1 MISVENITKSYGR
14 YVLFEGAGFKVN
26 PKERVGLV
34 GRNGHGK
41 TTLFRLI
48 KKEEFPDSGA
58 IIIPRLYRIGC
69 VEQQIEFSED
79 TVLKEG
85 MKGLP
90 ENEKDHFWKVEK
102 ILAGLGFSLNDLN
115 MNPLDLSGGFQ
126 VRLNLAKVIVSE
138 PDLLLLDEPTN
149 YLDITSIRWI
159 ERFLVNWPR
168 ELMLITHDRGFMDK
182 IVTHTLGI
190 HRKKIRK
197 IAGNT
202 EKYYTQT
209 AQDEEIYEKTRVND
223 DKRRKEIELFISRFR
238 AKARLA
244 NMVQSRV
251 KTLGKMEKKD
261 KLERIKILDFSFRSA
276 PYRGK
281 RILGAS
287 AISFSYDQNTPL
299 ISDFDITIGARDR
312 VCVIGKN
319 GKGKTTLLKI
329 LAGALSPQT
338 GQVDYNPAS
347 IKGFF
352 EQTNVNHLV
361 DSRTIEEEILY
372 SHHDIERQTARNICG
387 VMMFG
392 GDSALKK
399 IGVLSGGEKSR
410 VLLGKLLATPVNLL
424 ILDEPTNHLD
434 MDSCDAL
441 LAALDSFE
449 GAIIMV
455 THNEMFLHALAE
467 RLIVFQD
474 ENAHVFEG
482 TYQRFLEKEGWKD
495 EKGLVK
501 NLPASDE
508 SSEAGAKFNKKE
520 IRRLRSEIITEKS
533 KTLRP
538 IEQQIAKTESRIEAL
553 EKELTEYTE
562 AMQKASEGGTGK
574 KIVELSQAIYAS
586 QTSID
591 NLFDELEALSKELN
605 EKSASFESRLKELG
619 IQDGEVLLSP
629 ILPIAGKNPD

>member
-1 MISVENITKSYGR
+1 MISVENITKSYGS
-14 YVLFEGAGFKVN
+14 YVLFEGAGFKIN

-48 KKEEFPDSGA
+48 KKEELPDSGA
-58 IIIPRLYRIGC
+58 VIIPKFYRIGC
-69 VEQQIEFSED
+69 VEQHIEFTED
-79 TVLKEG
+79 SVLKEG

-102 ILAGLGFSLNDLN
+102 ILAGLGFSQNDFN
-115 MNPLDLSGGFQ
+115 ASPLDLSGGFQ

-149 YLDITSIRWI
+149 YLDITSIRWV

-182 IVTHTLGI
+182 VVTHTIGI

-197 IAGNT
+197 ITGDT

-223 DKRRKEIELFISRFR
+223 EKRRKEIELFISRFR

-261 KLERIKILDFSFRSA
+261 KLERIKALDFSFRSA

-281 RILGAS
+281 RILGAGN
-287 AISFSYDQNTPL
+287 ISFSYDDKIPL
-299 ISDFDITIGARDR
+299 FSGLNITIGANDR

-329 LAGALSPQT
+329 LAGALPPRT

-347 IKGFF
+347 IRGFF
-352 EQTNVNHLV
+352 EQTNVNHLI

-372 SHHDIERQTARNICG
+372 SHHDMERQAARNICG
-387 VMMFG
+387 VMMFE

-467 RLIVFQD
+467 RLIVFED
-474 ENAHVFEG
+474 DNVHVFEG

-501 NLPASDE
+501 NPSAADE
-508 SSEAGAKFNKKE
+508 GSEAGSKLNKKE
-520 IRRLRSEIITEKS
+520 LRRLRSEIITEKS
-533 KTLRP
+533 KTLKP
-538 IEQQIAKTESRIEAL
+538 FEQKIADTENRIETL

-591 NLFDELEALSKELN
+591 RLFDELEALTKALN
-605 EKSASFESRLKELG
+605 EKSAHFEDRLKQLAISES
-619 IQDGEVLLSP
+619 E
-629 ILPIAGKNPD
+629 KE

>member
-1 MISVENITKSYGR
+1 MLSVENITKSYGN
-14 YVLFEGAGFKVN
+14 YVLFEGAGFKIN

-48 KKEEFPDSGA
+48 KKEELPDSGA

-69 VEQQIEFSED
+69 VEQHMEFTED
-79 TVLKEG
+79 SVLKEG
-85 MKGLP
+85 MKGLI

-102 ILAGLGFSLNDLN
+102 ILSGLGFSQNDLSV
-115 MNPLDLSGGFQ
+115 NPLDLSGGFQ

-149 YLDITSIRWI
+149 YLDITSIRWV

-197 IAGNT
+197 ITGNT
-202 EKYYTQT
+202 EKYYIQT
-209 AQDEEIYEKTRVND
+209 AQDEEVYEKTRVND

-251 KTLGKMEKKD
+251 KTLSKMEKKD
-261 KLERIKILDFSFRSA
+261 KLERIKTLDFSFRSA

-287 AISFSYDQNTPL
+287 SISFSYDQNTPL
-299 ISDFDITIGARDR
+299 IRDLDIIIGARDK

-329 LAGALSPQT
+329 LAGTLSPQT

-352 EQTNVNHLV
+352 EQTNVNHLI

-387 VMMFG
+387 VMMFE

-449 GAIIMV
+449 GAVVMV

-474 ENAHVFEG
+474 ENVHVFEG
-482 TYQRFLEKEGWKD
+482 TYQRFLEKEGWKE

-501 NLPASDE
+501 NIPASED
-508 SSEAGAKFNKKE
+508 SLDAGSKVNKKE
-520 IRRLRSEIITEKS
+520 LRRLRSEIITEKS
-533 KTLRP
+533 KILRP
-538 IEQQIAKTESRIEAL
+538 LEQKIAKTENRIEAL

-591 NLFDELEALSKELN
+591 KLFDELEALSKELN
-605 EKSASFESRLKELG
+605 EKITPFENRLKQLG
-619 IQDGEVLLSP
+619 IPEGE
-629 ILPIAGKNPD
+629 KE

>member
-1 MISVENITKSYGR
+1 MISVENITKSYGS
-14 YVLFEGAGFKVN
+14 YVLFEGAGFKIN

-48 KKEEFPDSGA
+48 KKEELPDSGA
-58 IIIPRLYRIGC
+58 IIVPRLYRIGC
-69 VEQQIEFSED
+69 VEQHIEFTED

-85 MKGLP
+85 MKGLT

-102 ILAGLGFSLNDLN
+102 ILAGLGFSQNDLSA
-115 MNPLDLSGGFQ
+115 NPLDLSGGFQ

-149 YLDITSIRWI
+149 YLDITSIRWV

-182 IVTHTLGI
+182 VVTHTLGI

-197 IAGNT
+197 ISGNT
-202 EKYYTQT
+202 EKYYIQT

-261 KLERIKILDFSFRSA
+261 KLERIKTLDFSFRSA

-281 RILGAS
+281 RILSAS
-287 AISFSYDQNTPL
+287 SISFSYDQNTPL
-299 ISDFDITIGARDR
+299 IEDFDITIGARDR

-329 LAGALSPQT
+329 LAGNLSPQT

-347 IKGFF
+347 LKGFF
-352 EQTNVNHLV
+352 EQTNVNHLI

-387 VMMFG
+387 VMMFE

-449 GAIIMV
+449 GAVVMV

-474 ENAHVFEG
+474 ENVNVFEG
-482 TYQRFLEKEGWKD
+482 TYQRFLEKEGWRD

-501 NLPASDE
+501 NLPDSDE
-508 SSEAGAKFNKKE
+508 SAEADIKFNKKE
-520 IRRLRSEIITEKS
+520 LRRLRSEIITEKS

-538 IEQQIAKTESRIEAL
+538 LEQQIAKTENRIEAL

-591 NLFDELEALSKELN
+591 KFFDELEALSKELN
-605 EKSASFESRLKELG
+605 EKSALFENRLKQLG
-619 IQDGEVLLSP
+619 ISEGDKE
-629 ILPIAGKNPD
+629 

>member
-1 MISVENITKSYGR
+1 MISVENISKSYGS
-14 YVLFEGAGFKVN
+14 YVLFEEASFKIN

-48 KKEEFPDSGA
+48 KKEELPDSGA

-69 VEQQIEFSED
+69 VEQHIEFTED

-85 MKGLP
+85 MRGLVEDEKG
-90 ENEKDHFWKVEK
+90 HFWKVEK
-102 ILAGLGFSLNDLN
+102 ILAGLGFSSNDLKL
-115 MNPLDLSGGFQ
+115 NPLELSGGFQ
-126 VRLNLAKVIVSE
+126 VRLNLAKVLVSR

-149 YLDITSIRWI
+149 YLDITSIRWV

-168 ELMLITHDRGFMDK
+168 EIMLITHDRGFMDK

-197 IAGNT
+197 IAGDT

-223 DKRRKEIELFISRFR
+223 EKRRKEIELFISRFR

-251 KTLGKMEKKD
+251 KTLNKTEKKD
-261 KLERIKILDFSFRSA
+261 KLERIKTLDFSFRSA

-281 RILGAS
+281 RILS
-287 AISFSYDQNTPL
+287 TSNISFSYDQNTTL
-299 ISDFDITIGARDR
+299 IKDFDITIGARDR

-329 LAGALSPQT
+329 LAGTLPPQS
-338 GQVDYNPAS
+338 GQIDYNPAS
-347 IKGFF
+347 LKGFF
-352 EQTNVNHLV
+352 EQTNVNHLI

-372 SHHDIERQTARNICG
+372 SHHDIDRQTARNICG
-387 VMMFG
+387 VMMFE
-392 GDSALKK
+392 GDFALKK

-410 VLLGKLLATPVNLL
+410 VLLGKLLATPANLL
-424 ILDEPTNHLD
+424 LLDEPTNHLD

-449 GAIIMV
+449 GAIVMV

-482 TYQRFLEKEGWKD
+482 TYQRFLEKEGWKE

-501 NLPASDE
+501 NIPASDDSLE
-508 SSEAGAKFNKKE
+508 PGSKLNKKGL
-520 IRRLRSEIITEKS
+520 RRLRSEIITEKS
-533 KTLRP
+533 KTLKP
-538 IEQQIAKTESRIEAL
+538 LEQKIAKIENKIEAL

-562 AMQKASEGGTGK
+562 AMQKASEGNTGK

-591 NLFDELEALSKELN
+591 RLFDELETLSGELN
-605 EKSASFESRLKELG
+605 EKSALFENRLKQLE
-619 IQDGEVLLSP
+619 IPEGE
-629 ILPIAGKNPD
+629 KE